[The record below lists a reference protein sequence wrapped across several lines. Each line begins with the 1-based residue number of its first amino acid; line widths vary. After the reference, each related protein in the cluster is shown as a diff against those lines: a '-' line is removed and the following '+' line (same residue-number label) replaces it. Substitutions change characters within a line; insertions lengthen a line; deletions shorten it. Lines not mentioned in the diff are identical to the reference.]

1 MSTNEQMKKN
11 IEWRTK
17 IQGLSGT
24 HLVFALVALLFFVFP
39 LLRLLLLSVTSDD
52 GSWTL
57 DGYKQ
62 LFSDQRA
69 TVAIIN
75 TLYISILSAVLSSF
89 LGTWFAFL
97 VGYTNIRCK
106 KIIEMLIFPAYVMTI
121 SWTGLT
127 SSGGALTLFLKSLGL
142 PGINLYT
149 PCGIIVMLG
158 ICHMS
163 VVYVTVIHRLRQ
175 ISMEVDW
182 AARASGSSL
191 GRLLWAIDLPMTAS
205 AIASGSVL
213 AFLADIDNF
222 AVPAFLGISSNIPV
236 LSTYIYEK
244 VISFGPGSFSYGA
257 VLSVLLSAIALT
269 GTLVAAHL
277 GKTAQVGES
286 HRDEI
291 EPRIVLQSWLRGCLE
306 WGSVAFLF
314 SISVIPFCYMAIS
327 ALLRTFTFSLRL
339 EDMTL
344 DNYSFVFTND
354 GVQEAAL
361 NSLFMSGIA
370 TFICLLIGSLV
381 AYGVV
386 RKGNRMASFL
396 EQMAGMTYS
405 VPGIVLA
412 LALIFYWSQP
422 IPGVTTGLYGSYTI
436 IILGYVTRYMVVQI
450 KNSISAMQSM
460 SASAEDAALISGS
473 SIIHMWIK
481 IIIPQLALP
490 ALSGAF
496 FIFLSAFTEL
506 TMSSVMASTNTRT
519 IGLLIFNLQ
528 QAGDYSLAAAVSA
541 VILAFMML
549 GCLLRLVSTPKAKQ

>member
-1 MSTNEQMKKN
+1 MSIRLKWLTRPKT
-11 IEWRTK
+11 WY
-17 IQGLSGT
+17 GP
-24 HLVFALVALLFFVFP
+24 HLLFTVIALVFFVFP
-39 LLRLLLLSVTSDD
+39 LLRLLMLSVTAEDNSWSLEGYRFLVSDE
-52 GSWTL
+52 
-57 DGYKQ
+57 
-62 LFSDQRA
+62 RA
-69 TVAIIN
+69 KTAIIN
-75 TLYISILSAVLSSF
+75 TLYISVLSAFVSSV
-89 LGTWFAFL
+89 LGTGLAFL
-97 VGYTNIRCK
+97 VGYTNIRYK
-106 KIIEMLIFPAYVMTI
+106 KMIEMLIFLPFVIPAYVMTI

-127 SSGGALTLFLKSLGL
+127 ASGGALTLFLKHFGL
-142 PGINLYT
+142 PAINLYT
-149 PCGIIVMLG
+149 PGGIIAMLG

-191 GRLLWAIDLPMTAS
+191 WRSLLSIDLPMTKS

-244 VISFGPGSFSYGA
+244 VISFGPDSFSYGA
-257 VLSVLLSAIALT
+257 VLSVILSIIALS
-269 GTLVAAHL
+269 GTLLATHL
-277 GKTAQVGES
+277 GKMSQVAES
-286 HRDEI
+286 HKDEI
-291 EPRIVLQSWLRGCLE
+291 LPRIMMQKCLRQLLE
-306 WGSVAFLF
+306 WMALGFLF
-314 SISVIPFCYMAIS
+314 CISVIPFCYMAVS
-327 ALLRTFTFSLRL
+327 ALLKTFTFSLRP

-344 DNYSFVFTND
+344 DNYLFVFTND
-354 GVQEAAL
+354 GVREAAL
-361 NSLFMSGIA
+361 NSLFMAGIG
-370 TFICLLIGSLV
+370 TLLCLFLGTLV

-386 RKGNRMASFL
+386 RKENPMASFL

-422 IPGVTTGLYGSYTI
+422 IPGFTTGLYGSYTI
-436 IILGYVTRYMVVQI
+436 LILGYVTRYMIVQI
-450 KNSISAMQSM
+450 KNSAAAMQSM
-460 SASAEDAALISGS
+460 SASAEDAALVSGS
-473 SIIHMWIK
+473 SVIHMWIK

-519 IGLLIFNLQ
+519 IGLTIFNLQ

-541 VILAFMML
+541 VILAVMML
-549 GCLLRLVSTPKAKQ
+549 GCLLRLFTERKK